1 MERPKEFEDVFRGAD
16 LTKDEIRT
24 LTWITGWERRTVE
37 NLKSA
42 IQKVKETALSTLQA
56 ENEKLRAELEQMAAC
71 VYYKQGSLCRL
82 GGADPANVCVMG
94 PCPNQVS
101 VWNLLTE
108 MVLCPE
114 RLPAWVRPEMA
125 PPAED
130 TLVLVIASGRPAHG
144 TILDHAVLLAKWH
157 ADEGWVLEGYP
168 AYEGPEIHF
177 WAPIPALP
185 EEARP

>member
-1 MERPKEFEDVFRGAD
+1 MKFWSPKPGDIFKRFGAFRGDSCREAAD
-16 LTKDEIRT
+16 LMGYEVIQEPAVT
-24 LTWITGWERRTVE
+24 LP
-37 NLKSA
+37 K
-42 IQKVKETALSTLQA
+42 
-56 ENEKLRAELEQMAAC
+56 
-71 VYYKQGSLCRL
+71 
-82 GGADPANVCVMG
+82 
-94 PCPNQVS
+94 
-101 VWNLLTE
+101 
-108 MVLCPE
+108 
-114 RLPAWVRPEMA
+114 WVRPEMA

-168 AYEGPEIHF
+168 TYEGPEIHF